1 MRRNPQC
8 RLTEGLT
15 AWAPQPH
22 FHSPAGLRA
31 FGMFDKGITAA
42 ANDRQRGQSTF
53 LSDMFSAEQAETNA
67 DMGWLKAT
75 QTDTF
80 LREKMGAALANID
93 AVMANTG
100 TADNSPSGWAVK
112 NRYENQADYAR
123 DVTMFNNK
131 MQVQSDRNAAQ
142 LYMMAA

>member
-1 MRRNPQC
+1 MGMTGA
-8 RLTEGLT
+8 LSLASTGL
-15 AWAPQPH
+15 
-22 FHSPAGLRA
+22 GA
-31 FGMFDKGITAA
+31 FGMFEKGSTAA
-42 ANDRQRGQSTF
+42 ANDRQRGQSQF

-80 LREKMGAALANID
+80 LREKLGGALANID

-123 DVTMFNNK
+123 DVTMFN
-131 MQVQSDRNAAQ
+131 Q
-142 LYMMAA
+142 